1 MLLDVPVLKVDEINL
16 EVDDLQA
23 RVSLHAQVLDLLQ
36 LHVGADVSLGRVSLG
51 IKGVEAAALLKVRLD
66 NVAAILDRVMTTLD
80 ENPQMLG
87 ELSRGLG
94 GAVGEIGRGSGQALT
109 EVGEGAGGAVE
120 QVGQG
125 AGGAVEQVGQD
136 AGAAVEQVGEGAAS
150 SAGSVGEA
158 AGKLGRGANGGA
170 AHLAEDSG
178 TAATGRDRSAQRT
191 PPPRR
196 RAPSSR
202 ADRRR

>member
-120 QVGQG
+120 QVGQ
-125 AGGAVEQVGQD
+125 D

-178 TAATGRDRSAQRT
+178 TAGTGRDRSAQRT

-196 RAPSSR
+196 RVPSSR